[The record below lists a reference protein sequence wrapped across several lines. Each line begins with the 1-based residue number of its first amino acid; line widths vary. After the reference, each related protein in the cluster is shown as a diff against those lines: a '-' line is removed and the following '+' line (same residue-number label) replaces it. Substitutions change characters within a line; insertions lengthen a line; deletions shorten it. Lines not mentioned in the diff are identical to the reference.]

1 LLLAA
6 VAGASVL
13 VGQAVDDGGSGSAT
27 HAVANDAPDIV
38 VAGLPGVDLRPLTEL
53 PGLAAASGPY
63 SDVQSSVRHHGRE
76 EPIRLEARSMP
87 SAAVGGPHVISG
99 TWPRRPEDGIV
110 VESQLASRLRIRA
123 GDRVRVTG
131 VDGRIPLR
139 VSAVAA
145 ESGPGVAYLHPRLLS
160 KLAPSSSTHGSAL
173 SLRLDDPGR
182 AQEYRRWIERRFPA
196 GQVTVNTP
204 RSGG

>member
-13 VGQAVDDGGSGSAT
+13 VGQALHNGGSGSGTRAL
-27 HAVANDAPDIV
+27 ANDAPDIV
-38 VAGLPGVDLRPLTEL
+38 VTGLPGVDLRPLTAL

-63 SDVQSSVRHHGRE
+63 RDVQSSIRHDGRE
-76 EPIRLEARSMP
+76 LTVRLEARSTAW
-87 SAAVGGPHVISG
+87 SAVGGPHVIAG
-99 TWPRRPEDGIV
+99 TWPGRPADGIV
-110 VESQLASRLRIRA
+110 IGDQLASRLQVRT

-145 ESGPGVAYLHPRLLS
+145 ESGPSVAYLHSRLLS
-160 KLAPSSSTHGSAL
+160 KLAPSSSTYGSAL

-182 AQEYRRWIERRFPA
+182 TQEYRRWIERRFPA

-204 RSGG
+204 RSDG